1 MCTFI
6 FSSFSYLTPLGQ
18 QKNRARSGLCNR
30 NPPALRGGYIA
41 QGRRDAALR
50 GTTLPGSPR
59 APVFSLPLS
68 RDLAAR
74 WARTARA
81 SCPRDDMAAVRVAV
95 SRAQRHRR
103 QSAVAA
109 APGGAGAARRRA
121 GGCRAPSRLLTKR
134 EAAVSSCGN
143 AAFTPTP
150 PPGEACT
157 AARRAEGTR
166 SLIRLALWGAK
177 AGPVGLICSDS
188 SAAEPRGLLNAAV
201 GSAQRSHQRSGR
213 AESRGRASLPKRG
226 RQGALLPF
234 VTSPCLQLYVRG
246 GPRGPGS
253 G

>member
-1 MCTFI
+1 M
-6 FSSFSYLTPLGQ
+6 Y
-18 QKNRARSGLCNR
+18 
-30 NPPALRGGYIA
+30 
-41 QGRRDAALR
+41 
-50 GTTLPGSPR
+50 
-59 APVFSLPLS
+59 
-68 RDLAAR
+68 
-74 WARTARA
+74 
-81 SCPRDDMAAVRVAV
+81 
-95 SRAQRHRR
+95 
-103 QSAVAA
+103 
-109 APGGAGAARRRA
+109 
-121 GGCRAPSRLLTKR
+121 
-134 EAAVSSCGN
+134 SCGN
-143 AAFTPTP
+143 AAFTPTPPP

-166 SLIRLALWGAK
+166 PLIRLALWGAK

-246 GPRGPGS
+246 GPRAPGF

>member
-1 MCTFI
+1 M
-6 FSSFSYLTPLGQ
+6 GQ

-30 NPPALRGGYIA
+30 NPPALRGGYIT

-50 GTTLPGSPR
+50 GTTLPSSPR

-134 EAAVSSCGN
+134 EAAVHSCGN
-143 AAFTPTP
+143 AAFRHP
-150 PPGEACT
+150 PPFPGEACM

-166 SLIRLALWGAK
+166 PRIHLVLWGAK

-213 AESRGRASLPKRG
+213 AGSRGRASLPKRG

-234 VTSPCLQLYVRG
+234 VTSPCLQLLC
-246 GPRGPGS
+246 S
-253 G
+253 GRPACSGLRLSW

>member
-50 GTTLPGSPR
+50 GTTLPSSPR

-68 RDLAAR
+68 RDLAVR

-109 APGGAGAARRRA
+109 APGGRGGGTKTSGGLSRTITAAYKARGRRVFLWERSVYANPPPSPPARPARRR
-121 GGCRAPSRLLTKR
+121 G
-134 EAAVSSCGN
+134 
-143 AAFTPTP
+143 
-150 PPGEACT
+150 
-157 AARRAEGTR
+157 
-166 SLIRLALWGAK
+166 ALRGR
-177 AGPVGLICSDS
+177 GLS
-188 SAAEPRGLLNAAV
+188 SASP
-201 GSAQRSHQRSGR
+201 S
-213 AESRGRASLPKRG
+213 
-226 RQGALLPF
+226 GAL
-234 VTSPCLQLYVRG
+234 R
-246 GPRGPGS
+246 PGRWV
-253 G
+253 